1 MQKVSINSIILGK
14 DADPSGKFP
23 PFLMLHGWNRNCDD
37 LLPLAE
43 LLSPYMEVHALD
55 LPGFGSSDLPDGDWD
70 TQQYAARIV
79 QYMDDHSLDCVNLFG
94 HSFGGRVSLRISSAY
109 PERVHKLVLA
119 GSHGLKRKRGP
130 WDQIRVKAIPK
141 LGKTVKLIDKITG
154 SKLFQNKFIPK
165 FGSKDYQ
172 AAGALRGTLV
182 KTVIEDQTDETRKVK
197 APALLLWG
205 EKDTETP
212 LEMGQRFSRLI
223 PNAKLISLPQEGH
236 DLFQDINSHL
246 CAYYIK
252 GFLNPQ
258 SGNVSSTEQVS
269 SSVNIGKR
277 I

>member
-1 MQKVSINSIILGK
+1 MRKVSINSVILGK

-37 LLPLAE
+37 LIALGDLLA
-43 LLSPYMEVHALD
+43 PYMEVHALD
-55 LPGFGSSDLPDGDWD
+55 LPGFGLSDLPEGDWD

-119 GSHGLKRKRGP
+119 GSHGLKRKRTFV
-130 WDQIRVKAIPK
+130 DELRVKTIPK
-141 LGKTVKLIDKITG
+141 LGKTVKFIDKVAGT
-154 SKLFQNKFIPK
+154 KLFQNKFIPK

-182 KTVIEDQTDETRKVK
+182 KTVIEDQTDDTRKVK
-197 APALLLWG
+197 APTLLLWG
-205 EKDTETP
+205 EKDSETP

-246 CAYYIK
+246 CAYYILE
-252 GFLNPQ
+252 FLNPQ
-258 SGNVSSTEQVS
+258 TDKS
-269 SSVNIGKR
+269 SSISTSTMSIGGR
-277 I
+277 A